1 MRFILIPDDPEMAAV
16 ATASGAVTRLLV
28 DLERAGKVER
38 QGAGTWI
45 SPHTVDD
52 IPAYGVACNGA
63 ELIVR
68 LDPWED
74 ATGPAQVEA
83 VLAAGAERLML
94 PMIRGTA
101 DVAALSAAVAG
112 RAPLMPLIETL
123 ASAAA
128 LAEICAVPGVDE
140 IYVGLNDLHRDRGDR
155 FMFQPLA
162 DGTVGDLARIALGAG
177 KGFGFGGVAPVG
189 QGRLPAELVLSE
201 HVRIGS
207 GTVILSRDVKK
218 LAGHDGS
225 AWAGVGAALNA
236 CIESLHRA
244 APGALEAN
252 RVRVAEIVAAI
263 VDEKGGA

>member
-16 ATASGAVTRLLV
+16 ATASSAVTRLLV

-45 SPHTVDD
+45 SPHSIAD
-52 IPAYGVACNGA
+52 IPDYAAACNGA

-68 LDPWED
+68 IDPWD
-74 ATGPAQVEA
+74 SATSPAQVEA
-83 VLAAGAERLML
+83 VLGAGAERLML

-128 LAEICAVPGVDE
+128 LSEICAVPGVDE

-162 DGTVGDLARIALGAG
+162 DGTVGNLARIALAAG

-201 HVRIGS
+201 HVRLGS
-207 GTVILSRDVKK
+207 RTVILSRDVKK
-218 LAGHDGS
+218 LAGHDEA
-225 AWAGVGAALNA
+225 AWARAGAALLD
-236 CIESLHRA
+236 CLDGLRA
-244 APGALEAN
+244 ADPVTLEAN
-252 RVRVAEIVAAI
+252 RVQVAAIVAAI
-263 VDEKGGA
+263 VAEKDGA